1 MAKTSR
7 NKRNIKSILGY
18 TIGSAAL
25 CATAFIVIPEV
36 LPYISG
42 TINKIMAKHSNAK
55 KSEDDWGPVIERKH
69 PEKIDGEK
77 E

>member
-1 MAKTSR
+1 MAKTDN

-18 TIGSAAL
+18 TIGSVAL

-42 TINKIMAKHSNAK
+42 TITKKMAKRNNAK
-55 KSEDDWGPVIERKH
+55 KSENDWGPVIERKQ
-69 PEKIDGEK
+69 PEKHDAE
-77 E
+77 EE